1 MCPWCIAALLAA
13 TGALAPADPAPPP
26 TTSPK
31 AEAEQKKLEEDI
43 AKELGAAPPAPNAAP
58 AGPPPS
64 ASGGATSAGEG
75 AAPGQGATG
84 GNPFARI
91 LLLPDISAIGS
102 FALAWNALDAGA
114 LSPRS
119 DPFAPGHTVQPI
131 FQELELGL
139 QAVVDPYARADAF
152 LAFASEGVEVEEAYL
167 TTLRLPLSLQARAG
181 KLFAPF
187 GRQNQQHG
195 HVWDFVD
202 RPLALAR
209 LLAVDGLKGPG
220 LDVAWL
226 APVAW
231 YAELHLAYLA
241 AAPAFDARERNGG
254 FARLAQFFD
263 VGETSTLGVGVSAAR
278 MQEGGEGGSR
288 DLLGADAYLKVRPP
302 RSRSYVALQG
312 EVVARRLGGAVAS
325 AGAPLA
331 IDVPGTAW
339 GGYAQAVLRDGAY
352 AEYGVRLERAPAEV
366 GGPETRASALV
377 AWLPSE
383 FERLRLQLS
392 YDRLPRGRDGL
403 EALLQLEFAMGAH
416 GAHPF

>member
-1 MCPWCIAALLAA
+1 MYAWCIAALVAA
-13 TGALAPADPAPPP
+13 AGAHAAPAEPAPPP
-26 TTSPK
+26 PAS
-31 AEAEQKKLEEDI
+31 AGSDEERKKLEEDI
-43 AKELGAAPPAPNAAP
+43 AKELGTAPSTSPRPPGAAPEAAAPAPPAQ
-58 AGPPPS
+58 
-64 ASGGATSAGEG
+64 
-75 AAPGQGATG
+75 GQAG

-102 FALAWNALDAGA
+102 FALAWNQLDVGA

-119 DPFAPGHTVQPI
+119 DPFAPAHTVQPL

-139 QAVVDPYARADAF
+139 QAVVDPYARADVF
-152 LAFASEGVEVEEAYL
+152 LAFASEGVEIEEAYL
-167 TTLRLPLSLQARAG
+167 TTLALPLSLQARAG

-209 LLAVDGLKGPG
+209 LLAPDGLKGPG
-220 LDVAWL
+220 VDVAWL
-226 APVAW
+226 APLSW

-241 AAPAFDARERNGG
+241 AAPAGEASERNGG
-254 FARLAQFFD
+254 YARLAQFFD

-278 MQEGGEGGSR
+278 LQERGAGGSR
-288 DLLGADAYLKVRPP
+288 DLLGADAYLKIRPA
-302 RSRSYVALQG
+302 RARSYLALQA
-312 EVVARRLGGAVAS
+312 ELLARRLDGAA
-325 AGAPLA
+325 APEGAALA

-352 AEYGVRLERAPAEV
+352 AEYGVRVERAPAEG
-366 GGPETRASALV
+366 GGPEARASALA

-392 YDRLPRGRDGL
+392 YDRLAGGRDGL
-403 EALLQLEFAMGAH
+403 EALLQLEFAIGAH